1 MEPFEA
7 KPKAAMIRVAVKGGG
22 DLGTGAI
29 LRLHRAGFRVWV
41 TELPQPLAIR
51 RAVAVASAVY
61 EGAIT
66 VEGHTAR
73 RVADPSEFPALWERG
88 EIPVL
93 VDPGGESIRRL
104 RPEVVVDAIMAKRNT
119 GTSIEDAPV
128 VVALGPGFTAGVD
141 CHAVVE
147 TARGHDLGRVY
158 YTGSALPDTGIP
170 GTIGGHDVLRVLRA
184 PCAGR
189 FRGIR
194 RIGDRV
200 EAGEIVA
207 YVDETPIRT
216 AIAGV
221 LRGLLFDGL
230 EVTPGMKVGDVDPRA
245 EARHCFTV
253 SDKAWAVG
261 GGVLEAVLKCLHERG
276 WIPW

>member
-1 MEPFEA
+1 MEPFDA
-7 KPKAAMIRVAVKGGG
+7 KPKAVMIRVAVKGGG

-51 RAVAVASAVY
+51 RAVAVASAIY

-66 VEGHTAR
+66 IEGHTAR
-73 RVADPSEFPALWERG
+73 RVTDPAEFPALWARG

-93 VDPGGESIRRL
+93 VDPGGESIRQL

-119 GTSIEDAPV
+119 GTSIADAPV

-158 YTGSALPDTGIP
+158 YTGSAMPAHADRRYPPACHPDRT
-170 GTIGGHDVLRVLRA
+170 
-184 PCAGR
+184 
-189 FRGIR
+189 
-194 RIGDRV
+194 
-200 EAGEIVA
+200 
-207 YVDETPIRT
+207 ETP
-216 AIAGV
+216 
-221 LRGLLFDGL
+221 D
-230 EVTPGMKVGDVDPRA
+230 
-245 EARHCFTV
+245 
-253 SDKAWAVG
+253 
-261 GGVLEAVLKCLHERG
+261 LEASSNLPSG
-276 WIPW
+276 WLPVGQAGCHSGAEEPCREGGSPFI

>member
-1 MEPFEA
+1 
-7 KPKAAMIRVAVKGGG
+7 MIRVAVKGGG

-41 TELPQPLAIR
+41 TELPQPLALR
-51 RAVAVASAVY
+51 RAVAVASAIY

-73 RVADPSEFPALWERG
+73 RVADPSEFPAVWERE

-93 VDPGGESIRRL
+93 VDPEGESIRRL

-119 GTSIEDAPV
+119 GTSITDAPV

-158 YTGSALPDTGIP
+158 YAGGALPDTGIP

-189 FRGIR
+189 FRGVR

-200 EAGEIVA
+200 EAGEVVA
-207 YVDETPIRT
+207 YVGETPVRT

-221 LRGLLFDGL
+221 LRGILADGL

-245 EARHCFTV
+245 EVRHCFTV
-253 SDKAWAVG
+253 SDKSWAVG
-261 GGVLEAVLKCLHERG
+261 GGVLEAVLRCLRERG
-276 WIPW
+276 LIQF

>member
-1 MEPFEA
+1 
-7 KPKAAMIRVAVKGGG
+7 MIRVAVKGGG

-66 VEGHTAR
+66 IEGHTAR
-73 RVADPSEFPALWERG
+73 RVPDPSGFLPLWERG

-93 VDPGGESIRRL
+93 VDPEGESIQQL
-104 RPEVVVDAIMAKRNT
+104 QPEVVVDAIMAKRNT
-119 GTSIEDAPV
+119 GTSITDAPV

-170 GTIGGHDVLRVLRA
+170 GAIGGHDVLRVLRA
-184 PCAGR
+184 PHAGR
-189 FRGIR
+189 FRGVR

-200 EAGEIVA
+200 AAGEIVA
-207 YVDETPIRT
+207 YVEETPIQA

-230 EVTPGMKVGDVDPRA
+230 EVMPGMKIGDIDPRA
-245 EARHCFTV
+245 EVRHCFTV

-261 GGVLEAVLKCLHERG
+261 GGVLEAVLKCLQERG
-276 WIPW
+276 ILRW